1 MMELKEYPDRDMAI
15 ISLADTLASG
25 LRRLLASA
33 DRVSFAVPGGTTPA
47 PVFDAL
53 SAADLD
59 WSRVTIML
67 TDERWVPTS
76 SARSNAALVKKHLLQ
91 GHAAEAGF
99 LPFYK
104 AGLTAQEAAETLSD
118 QYRAHFPLSLV
129 LLGMGADMHTASLF
143 PQAPG
148 VEAAL
153 ARDATELCAVT
164 PPDQP
169 EQRITLSAR
178 VLDEALE
185 KHVVIF
191 GQDKRDA
198 LKNARGRAPVDAP
211 INAVIKGGTVHWA
224 A

>member
-1 MMELKEYPDRDMAI
+1 MELKEYPDRDMAI
-15 ISLADTLASG
+15 ISLAGTLASG
-25 LRRLLASA
+25 LRRLLAGT

-47 PVFDAL
+47 PVFDVL

-59 WSRVTIML
+59 WSRVTVML

-91 GHAAEAGF
+91 GHAAAAGF
-99 LPFYK
+99 IPFYK
-104 AGLTAQEAAETLSD
+104 EGLTPQEAAETLSD
-118 QYRAHFPLSLV
+118 AYQAHFPLSLV
-129 LLGMGADMHTASLF
+129 MLGMGADMHTASLF

-153 ARDATELCAVT
+153 ARDATPLCAVT

-198 LKNARGRAPVDAP
+198 LENARGRAPVDAP
-211 INAVIKGGTVHWA
+211 INAVIQGGTVHWA